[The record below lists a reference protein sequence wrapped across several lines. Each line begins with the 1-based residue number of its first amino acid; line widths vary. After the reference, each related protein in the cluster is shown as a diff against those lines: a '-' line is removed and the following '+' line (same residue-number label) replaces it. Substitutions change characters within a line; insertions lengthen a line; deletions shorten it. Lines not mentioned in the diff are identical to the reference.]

1 MTMIL
6 KWNRITDKLPHF
18 EKRTFNRQ
26 IIKSEEVLTYSVLEN
41 RMGIGHYKEE
51 TQVITKSEQR
61 YCEKNDP
68 IEWYQIQY
76 FDNGRGVV
84 NYLPEYW
91 APLPQSPLMPQKIR
105 DSELNNMKYSPK
117 SLINNN

>member
-1 MTMIL
+1 MIL

-91 APLPQSPLMPQKIR
+91 APLPQPPLMPQKIR
-105 DSELNNMKYSPK
+105 DSELNNMKYNPK
-117 SLINNN
+117 SLINNS